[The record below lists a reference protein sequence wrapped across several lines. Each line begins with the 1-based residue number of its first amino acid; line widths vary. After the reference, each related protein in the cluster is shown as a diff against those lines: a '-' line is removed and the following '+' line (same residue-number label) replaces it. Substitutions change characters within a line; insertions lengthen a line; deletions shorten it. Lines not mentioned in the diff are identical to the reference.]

1 MKQFKRFAKNN
12 KEAFVGFRITNTQ
25 NIQLQDLADSYGVN
39 KSLLVREAINE
50 LLIKHA

>member
-1 MKQFKRFAKNN
+1 MKLKRKFTKNN